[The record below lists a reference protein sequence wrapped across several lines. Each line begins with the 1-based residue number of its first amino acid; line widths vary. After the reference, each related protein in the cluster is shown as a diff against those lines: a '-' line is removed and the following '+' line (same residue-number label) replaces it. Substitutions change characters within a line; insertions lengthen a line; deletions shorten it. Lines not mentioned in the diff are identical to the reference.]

1 MKRSKPSQNT
11 KICAMILLRM
21 AKIYSKNLT
30 NAAGR
35 KTALP
40 YDTTN
45 A

>member
-1 MKRSKPSQNT
+1 
-11 KICAMILLRM
+11 M

-30 NAAGR
+30 NAAGW

-45 A
+45 T